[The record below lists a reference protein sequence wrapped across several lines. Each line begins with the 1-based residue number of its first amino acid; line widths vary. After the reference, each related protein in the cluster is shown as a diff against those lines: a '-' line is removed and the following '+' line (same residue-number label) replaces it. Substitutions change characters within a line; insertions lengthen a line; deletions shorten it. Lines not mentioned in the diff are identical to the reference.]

1 MKHIIL
7 LAISAMLAACNAGT
21 STATPQVATPY
32 PAMATP
38 QVETIITNGQTLT
51 IERSSDE
58 YAAYGSV
65 SIPRSKAGHGYAL
78 ALKAEIDALV
88 TDLNNQNALGVLH

>member
-1 MKHIIL
+1 MKRLHLRL
-7 LAISAMLAACNAGT
+7 LTLSLPVLLVACNSGT
-21 STATPQVATPY
+21 STPYPATATPQA
-32 PAMATP
+32 
-38 QVETIITNGQTLT
+38 ETIITNGQTLT

-65 SIPRSKAGHGYAL
+65 SIPRSKAGLANAL
-78 ALKAEIDALV
+78 ALKAEVDALV

>member
-7 LAISAMLAACNAGT
+7 LALCAALVACNSGT
-21 STATPQVATPY
+21 TPPY

-38 QVETIITNGQTLT
+38 QVQTIVTNGQTLT
-51 IERSSDE
+51 IERSADE

-65 SIPRSKAGHGYAL
+65 SIPRSKAGLINAL

-88 TDLNNQNALGVLH
+88 TDLNNQNALGVLR

>member
-7 LAISAMLAACNAGT
+7 LTLCASLVACNAGT
-21 STATPQVATPY
+21 ATPY
-32 PAMATP
+32 PATATP
-38 QVETIITNGQTLT
+38 TVQTIITNGQTLT
-51 IERSSDE
+51 IERSADE

-65 SIPRSKAGHGYAL
+65 SIPRNKAGLANAL

-88 TDLNNQNALGVLH
+88 TDLNNQNALGVLR

>member
-1 MKHIIL
+1 MKHLIL
-7 LAISAMLAACNAGT
+7 LTICTLLVACNSGT
-21 STATPQVATPY
+21 TTPY

-65 SIPRSKAGHGYAL
+65 SIPRSKAGLTQAL

-88 TDLNNQNALGVLH
+88 VDLNNQNALGVLH

>member
-1 MKHIIL
+1 MKHIII
-7 LAISAMLAACNAGT
+7 LAISAMLTACNAGT
-21 STATPQVATPY
+21 TTPY
-32 PAMATP
+32 PDMATP
-38 QVETIITNGQTLT
+38 TVQTIITNGQTLT

-65 SIPRSKAGHGYAL
+65 SIPRSKAGLTHAL

-88 TDLNNQNALGVLH
+88 VDLNNQNALGVLR

>member
-1 MKHIIL
+1 MKHLIL
-7 LAISAMLAACNAGT
+7 LALCLLLTACNGGGT
-21 STATPQVATPY
+21 ATPY
-32 PAMATP
+32 PATATP
-38 QVETIITNGQTLT
+38 QVETIITNGQMLT
-51 IERSSDE
+51 IERSTDE

-65 SIPRSKAGHGYAL
+65 SIPRNKAGLAHAI

>member
-1 MKHIIL
+1 MKHLIL
-7 LAISAMLAACNAGT
+7 LTLCTLLVACNAGT
-21 STATPQVATPY
+21 ATPY
-32 PAMATP
+32 PATDMP

-65 SIPRSKAGHGYAL
+65 SIPRSKAGLTQAL
-78 ALKAEIDALV
+78 ALKAEVDALV

>member
-1 MKHIIL
+1 MKHIII
-7 LAISAMLAACNAGT
+7 LAISAMLVACNSG
-21 STATPQVATPY
+21 TATSY

-51 IERSSDE
+51 IERSSEE

-65 SIPRSKAGHGYAL
+65 SIPRSKAGLTQAL

>member
-7 LAISAMLAACNAGT
+7 LTISAMLVACNSGT
-21 STATPQVATPY
+21 STPY
-32 PAMATP
+32 PATDTP
-38 QVETIITNGQTLT
+38 QVQTIITNGQTLT

-65 SIPRSKAGHGYAL
+65 SIPRSKAGLAHAL

>member
-7 LAISAMLAACNAGT
+7 LTLCALLAACNAGT
-21 STATPQVATPY
+21 STPYPATDTPQV
-32 PAMATP
+32 
-38 QVETIITNGQTLT
+38 QTIITNGQTLT
-51 IERSSDE
+51 IERSADE

-65 SIPRSKAGHGYAL
+65 SIPRSKAGLVHAI

>member
-7 LAISAMLAACNAGT
+7 LLLTSCLVACNAGT
-21 STATPQVATPY
+21 STPYPATDTPQV
-32 PAMATP
+32 
-38 QVETIITNGQTLT
+38 QTIITNGQTLT
-51 IERSSDE
+51 IERSANE

-65 SIPRSKAGHGYAL
+65 SIMRSKAGLAHAL

-88 TDLNNQNALGVLH
+88 IDLNNQNALGVLH

>member
-1 MKHIIL
+1 MKRIIL

-21 STATPQVATPY
+21 ATPY
-32 PAMATP
+32 PATDTP

-65 SIPRSKAGHGYAL
+65 SIPRSKAGL
-78 ALKAEIDALV
+78 AHAELLKKEIDALV
-88 TDLNNQNALGVLH
+88 VDLNNQKALGVLH

>member
-1 MKHIIL
+1 MKHIIILTICAL
-7 LAISAMLAACNAGT
+7 LTACNAGT
-21 STATPQVATPY
+21 STPY

-38 QVETIITNGQTLT
+38 TVQTIITNGQTLT
-51 IERSSDE
+51 IERSTDE

-65 SIPRSKAGHGYAL
+65 SIPRSKAGLTHAL

>member
-1 MKHIIL
+1 MKHIIILTLCAL
-7 LAISAMLAACNAGT
+7 LVACNSGT
-21 STATPQVATPY
+21 ATPY
-32 PAMATP
+32 PATDTP

-65 SIPRSKAGHGYAL
+65 SIPRSKAGLTQAL

-88 TDLNNQNALGVLH
+88 VDLNNQNALGALH